1 MKRVMWFAVGCVA
14 LLWSSAGSAQTCPGD
29 CNGDKTVAIN
39 ELITC
44 VNIALGSS
52 PVSTCPSCD
61 VNGDDSVAINELISS
76 VNAALD
82 ASVCTSTG
90 EGVCGDGT
98 QDEGEECDD
107 GNNFGADG
115 CAANCTTEDA
125 RVGVFDPAKT
135 VAVVQ
140 TEAIPITLNLTGQQT
155 FRTGHARAT
164 DTKLAN
170 GETIGAGEIPAAI
183 RSSELNF
190 DPVKVTG
197 LVCACVRGIPVE
209 AFGPGISA
217 SGSMGCGDQGL
228 TDISYRMVQDHNT
241 TPGNPNNFN
250 QGTPNDPECDD
261 TAPLPAGGTSTAC
274 LEGTGEKCSMEANQH
289 IGVCQGP
296 RIITQFGGAAPKG
309 SALIINSTAIGL
321 LSDAGA
327 CATNK
332 PMRNGK
338 CLYEDYGPDCL
349 PCTDDDLEKGNTETN
364 PTTTGTAEAALFDAN
379 NGNAVIDKDKECF
392 GTPCITQVEGA
403 VFDCSKITPCPESG
417 CPAGSLSGGALGVCF
432 TSLDANQI
440 GDNVTCTVF
449 SNQ

>member
-1 MKRVMWFAVGCVA
+1 MKKVMWFAVGCVA
-14 LLWSSAGSAQTCPGD
+14 LLWSSVGSAQTCVGD
-29 CNGDKTVAIN
+29 CNDDNSVAIN

-52 PVSTCPSCD
+52 AVTACPSCD
-61 VNGDDSVAINELISS
+61 ANDDGSVAINELISA
-76 VNAALD
+76 VNAALLPSCGGTPG
-82 ASVCTSTG
+82 A
-90 EGVCGDGT
+90 VCGNGT
-98 QDEGEECDD
+98 QETGEECDD
-107 GNNFGADG
+107 SNNFGGDG
-115 CAANCTTEDA
+115 CAANCTTEDS
-125 RVGVFDPAKT
+125 RVGVFNPAET
-135 VAVVQ
+135 IAVVQ

-155 FRTGHARAT
+155 FRTGHART
-164 DTKLAN
+164 TETTLAS
-170 GETIGAGEIPAAI
+170 GGTIGVGEIPTVIKA
-183 RSSELNF
+183 SELNF
-190 DPVKVTG
+190 DPVRVTG
-197 LVCACVRGIPVE
+197 LVCACVRGIPVA

-217 SGSMGCGDQGL
+217 SGSIGCGDQGL

-241 TPGNPNNFN
+241 TPGSPGNFS
-250 QGTPNDPECDD
+250 QGTPNDPECND
-261 TAPLPAGGTSTAC
+261 TAPLPAGGTSEAC
-274 LEGTGEKCSMEANQH
+274 LEGTGEKCSKEANQH

-296 RIITQFGGAAPKG
+296 RIITTYGGMVPKG
-309 SALIINSTAIGL
+309 SALIVNSTAIGL

-379 NGNAVIDKDKECF
+379 NGNAVIDKDRDCF
-392 GTPCITQVEGA
+392 GTPCITTATGA
-403 VFDCSKITPCPESG
+403 AFDCSQLGPGTSG
-417 CPAGSLSGGALGVCF
+417 GLSGGALGVCF

-440 GDNVTCTVF
+440 GDDVTCTVF